1 MSSSH
6 SKPRRIGNRRRE
18 GYELTKQRD
27 MLPIAL
33 GAACAAAVLHVVV
46 FLWGPSVIEFNFRN
60 LFDAPERVQDEE
72 IRVVVKQQPE
82 EELDEAKTE
91 EPPPPP
97 DEPQEIAY
105 EPQEIDILDAQME
118 ELVMAP
124 GKTEIALP
132 EPIYTQDAAPSV
144 SDIPPAQLDV
154 GALQM
159 EAVPREALDIPEP
172 APVNSNEV
180 VAAVEAQPETV
191 DEASSLMEKEMRE
204 SAAKLGHGEL
214 PADTRSLADLLGE
227 GNLGAKSGVAR
238 LGADVLFG
246 FNENQLKNSARIT
259 MLQLAALIQKNPE
272 TVFLIE
278 GHTDSVGG
286 DAYNTLLGMQRAAA
300 VREWLAGNN
309 VPVKNV
315 YIRSCACTAPLAD
328 TKLPKE
334 KQAMNRRVEIHMRKK
349 GDKIP
354 EGSMP
359 ASYKVDMKTAVS
371 TQIAKGVKVPL
382 SKSIT
387 PGLKEKNSGATPTK
401 K

>member
-1 MSSSH
+1 MSLFSSK
-6 SKPRRIGNRRRE
+6 SRRVGNRRRE

-33 GAACAAAVLHVVV
+33 GAACAAAVLHLIV
-46 FLWGPSVIEFNFRN
+46 FLWGPSVIQFNFRH
-60 LFDAPERVQDEE
+60 LFEAEQRVQDEE

-82 EELDEAKTE
+82 EELEEAKTE

-97 DEPQEIAY
+97 EEVEEIAY
-105 EPQEIDILDAQME
+105 EPQEIDILDAEME

-132 EPIYTQDAAPSV
+132 EPVYTQEAAPSI

-191 DEASSLMEKEMRE
+191 DEASSLMEKDLRE
-204 SAAKLGHGEL
+204 SATKLGHGEL
-214 PADTRSLADLLGE
+214 PADTRSLAELLGE
-227 GNLGAKSGVAR
+227 GNLSAKSGVAR

-246 FNENQLKNSARIT
+246 FNESQLKNSARIT

-286 DAYNTLLGMQRAAA
+286 DDYNALLGMQRAAA
-300 VREWLAGNN
+300 VREWLSGNN
-309 VPVKNV
+309 VPVRNV
-315 YIRSCACTAPLAD
+315 YIRSCGCSAPLVD

-334 KQAMNRRVEIHMRKK
+334 QQNLNRRVEIHMRKK

-359 ASYKVDMKTAVS
+359 STFKVDMKTAVRA
-371 TQIAKGVKVPL
+371 QIVKGVKVPL

-387 PGLKEKNSGATPTK
+387 TGLKVKTDKVPVK

>member
-1 MSSSH
+1 MSLSSSK
-6 SKPRRIGNRRRE
+6 SRRVGNRRRE

-33 GAACAAAVLHVVV
+33 GAACAAAVLHIIV
-46 FLWGPSVIEFNFRN
+46 FLWGPSVIQFNFRH
-60 LFDAPERVQDEE
+60 LFEAPQRVQDEE

-82 EELDEAKTE
+82 QELEEAKTE

-97 DEPQEIAY
+97 EEVEEIAY
-105 EPQEIDILDAQME
+105 EPQEIDILDAEME

-132 EPIYTQDAAPSV
+132 EPVYTQEAAPSI

-191 DEASSLMEKEMRE
+191 DEASSLMEKDLRE
-204 SAAKLGHGEL
+204 SATKLGHGEL

-227 GNLGAKSGVAR
+227 GNLSAKSGVAR

-246 FNENQLKNSARIT
+246 FNESQLKNSARIT

-286 DAYNTLLGMQRAAA
+286 DDYNALLGMQRAAA
-300 VREWLAGNN
+300 VREWLSGNN
-309 VPVKNV
+309 VPVSNV
-315 YIRSCACTAPLAD
+315 YIRSCGCSAPLVD

-334 KQAMNRRVEIHMRKK
+334 QQNLNRRVEIHMRKK

-359 ASYKVDMKTAVS
+359 STFKVDMKTAVRV
-371 TQIAKGVKVPL
+371 QLIKGVKVPL
-382 SKSIT
+382 CKSIT
-387 PGLKEKNSGATPTK
+387 PGLKPKQDKAPVK